1 VKLLPWDELPEDM
14 RTAEVRP
21 YYEALSKKRGQLVVK
36 RIFDVVFSA
45 LLLVV
50 LSPVFLILAI
60 AIKVDSPGPVFF
72 RQERVT
78 QYGKTFRIFKFRTMC
93 DKADAMGSAVT
104 TSGDARITRVGAK
117 IRDYRL
123 DVISQLLD
131 VFRGT
136 MSFVGTRPEVPK
148 YVTAYT
154 PEMRATLLL
163 PAGVTSSA
171 SIEFKDEADLLSVA
185 DDVDKT
191 YVNRVL
197 PAKMAYNLRDIME
210 FSLIHDAA
218 GMLSTVTAVFG
229 RRE

>member
-123 DVISQLLD
+123 DEISQLLD

>member
-1 VKLLPWDELPEDM
+1 MRLLPWDELPEDM

-21 YYEALSKKRGQLVVK
+21 YYEALSKKRRQLIVK

-45 LLLVV
+45 LLLVI

-123 DVISQLLD
+123 DEISQLLD

-136 MSFVGTRPEVPK
+136 MSFVGTRRR
-148 YVTAYT
+148 Y
-154 PEMRATLLL
+154 R
-163 PAGVTSSA
+163 
-171 SIEFKDEADLLSVA
+171 
-185 DDVDKT
+185 
-191 YVNRVL
+191 
-197 PAKMAYNLRDIME
+197 
-210 FSLIHDAA
+210 
-218 GMLSTVTAVFG
+218 ST
-229 RRE
+229 

>member
-1 VKLLPWDELPEDM
+1 MRLLPWDQLPEEM
-14 RTAEVRP
+14 RTDEVRP
-21 YYEALSKKRGQLVVK
+21 YYDSLARKRGQLFLK
-36 RIFDVVFSA
+36 RVFDVVLS
-45 LLLVV
+45 LVLLVV

-78 QYGKTFRIFKFRTMC
+78 QYGKAFRIFKFRTMC
-93 DKADAMGSAVT
+93 DKADKMGSAVT
-104 TSGDARITRVGAK
+104 VDGDSRVTRVGNV
-117 IRDYRL
+117 IRKYRL
-123 DVISQLLD
+123 DEISQLID
-131 VFRGT
+131 VLRGT

-148 YVTAYT
+148 YVAAYT
-154 PEMRATLLL
+154 SEMRATLLL
-163 PAGVTSSA
+163 PAGVTSTA
-171 SIEFKDEADLLSVA
+171 SIEFKDEADLLSAA

-191 YVNRVL
+191 YVSKVL
-197 PAKMAYNLRDIME
+197 PAKMTYNLQDIVE

>member
-1 VKLLPWDELPEDM
+1 MRLLPWDQLPEEM
-14 RTAEVRP
+14 RTDEVRP
-21 YYEALSKKRGQLVVK
+21 YYDSLARKRGQLFLK
-36 RIFDVVFSA
+36 RVFDVVLS
-45 LLLVV
+45 LVLLVV

-93 DKADAMGSAVT
+93 DKADKMGSAVT
-104 TSGDARITRVGAK
+104 VDGDSRVTRVGNV
-117 IRDYRL
+117 IRKYRL
-123 DVISQLLD
+123 DEISQLID
-131 VFRGT
+131 VLRGT

-148 YVTAYT
+148 YVAAYT
-154 PEMRATLLL
+154 SEMRATLLL
-163 PAGVTSSA
+163 PAGVTSTA
-171 SIEFKDEADLLSVA
+171 SIEFKDEADLLSAA

-197 PAKMAYNLRDIME
+197 PAKMTYNLQDIVE
-210 FSLIHDAA
+210 FSLFHDAA